1 MLVDEYLSEGHRDR
15 PGSGCAIAALAAD
28 TARAGER
35 PRAALTE
42 RIRGAIA
49 ILAEMTEGEA
59 PAARA
64 DAILTLSSLVGALQ
78 LARVVSDETLSAEIL
93 SSVRARL
100 S

>member
-28 TARAGER
+28 TARADDR
-35 PRAALTE
+35 PRAVLTE
-42 RIRGAIA
+42 KIRGAIA